1 MPKSF
6 CGIFFQGLNAI
17 QKKKKKQEANSAS
30 GYTKQGVNQLRAVR
44 DAGFIPRR
52 QKQSSDPSS

>member
-1 MPKSF
+1 MPSK
-6 CGIFFQGLNAI
+6 
-17 QKKKKKQEANSAS
+17 KKKKKQEANSAS
-30 GYTKQGVNQLRAVR
+30 GYTNQGVNQLRAVR